1 MARFNTGTGSRI
13 VGDPKR
19 KLFHLSHDS
28 RGLFD
33 ARNDVPISRTRPRQI
48 SDSLSLELTYV
59 TFMTRVLETGMAC
72 SEYKKLQE
80 EWASTWKALGEQT
93 AANPIT
99 RIQGSEGRE
108 EYSTICGSGT
118 KRHPSGF

>member
-1 MARFNTGTGSRI
+1 M
-13 VGDPKR
+13 
-19 KLFHLSHDS
+19 
-28 RGLFD
+28 
-33 ARNDVPISRTRPRQI
+33 
-48 SDSLSLELTYV
+48 ELTYV

-99 RIQGSEGRE
+99 RIEGSEGARRVFHHLWKRQQEASERLLSHCKSCPLCKQQYKRE
-108 EYSTICGSGT
+108 R
-118 KRHPSGF
+118 KRA